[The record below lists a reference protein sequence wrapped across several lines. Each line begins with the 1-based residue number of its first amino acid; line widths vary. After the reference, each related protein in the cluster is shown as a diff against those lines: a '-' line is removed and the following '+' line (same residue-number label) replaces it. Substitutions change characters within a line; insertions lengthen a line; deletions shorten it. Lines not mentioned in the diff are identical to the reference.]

1 MASRASRYVSAE
13 PASLEQRATP
23 RMLVS
28 ITDATVR
35 QHAAAPVTAV
45 LSDLSAYGC
54 RIASTGEHGTGEHG
68 AGEHRAGDRVWVRL
82 AGGLPIAAT
91 VVWSADGL
99 TGCRFDEGLAR
110 EVLRALT
117 LGAR

>member
-1 MASRASRYVSAE
+1 MASRASRYVTAE
-13 PASLEQRATP
+13 PARLEARATP
-23 RMLVS
+23 RMAVS

-35 QHAAAPVTAV
+35 LHAAAAAAAT

-54 RIASTGEHGTGEHG
+54 RVAS
-68 AGEHRAGDRVWVRL
+68 AGEHAAGDRVWVRL
-82 AGGLPIAAT
+82 GGGLPIAAT

-99 TGCRFDEGLAR
+99 TGCRFDQGLAR